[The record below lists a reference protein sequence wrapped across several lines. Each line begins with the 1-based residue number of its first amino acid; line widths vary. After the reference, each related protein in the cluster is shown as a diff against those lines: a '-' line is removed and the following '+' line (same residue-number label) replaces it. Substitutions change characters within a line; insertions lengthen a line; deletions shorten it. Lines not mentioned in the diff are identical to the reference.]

1 MVFELHRSS
10 AETST
15 MVKNASASAAPVVTV
30 GVFDSF
36 DMCPSFFLRLKLII
50 RKQGTRLLVDSV
62 REASGAQCNLC
73 TEAAAAKDLIVDEM
87 LFGRREELTN
97 DYCPI
102 SLAQLFWR

>member
-62 REASGAQCNLC
+62 HEASGAQCNLC
-73 TEAAAAKDLIVDEM
+73 TEATAAKDLIVGEM

-102 SLAQLFWR
+102 